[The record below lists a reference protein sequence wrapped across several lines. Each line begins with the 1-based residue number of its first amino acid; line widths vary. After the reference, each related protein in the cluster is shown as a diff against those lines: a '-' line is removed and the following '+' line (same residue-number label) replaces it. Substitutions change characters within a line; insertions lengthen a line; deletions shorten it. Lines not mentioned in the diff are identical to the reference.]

1 MRRRGLRCEADWGTH
16 LPATSWRREAIVK
29 ERGSFHVNVRKNCN
43 HGVGSSQMKE
53 EGSVQRTRV
62 FRIVNVER
70 APLE

>member
-1 MRRRGLRCEADWGTH
+1 MRE
-16 LPATSWRREAIVK
+16 EIVK

-53 EGSVQRTRV
+53 EGPFKDPGV